1 MRISSALCL
10 VGVVLWACSDSRVYE
25 QVIDFDKREWIV
37 TDKPS
42 FEFEIEDTESRYNI
56 FSDLRNTVS
65 YPYAR
70 FYFTYYLQ
78 DSSGVEIQK
87 KLMGEYLFDAKTGKP
102 SGRSGIGD
110 LYDHRFL
117 LMQNYQFPKKGKYKI
132 ILEQF
137 MRMDTLPGIVAIGIR
152 VEKVQPGKTPETY

>member
-10 VGVVLWACSDSRVYE
+10 IGLVLWACSDSRVYE
-25 QVIDFDKREWIV
+25 QVIDFENREWIIS
-37 TDKPS
+37 DKPS
-42 FEFEIEDTESRYNI
+42 FEFEIDDINSKYHI

-102 SGRSGIGD
+102 SGKSGIGD

-117 LMQNYQFPKKGKYKI
+117 LLQNYQFPQKGKYKI
-132 ILEQF
+132 VLEQF
-137 MRMDTLPGIVAIGIR
+137 MRMDTLPGIVAIGVR
-152 VEKVQPGKTPETY
+152 VEKVTPGKTPETY

>member
-1 MRISSALCL
+1 MRITSALCL
-10 VGVVLWACSDSRVYE
+10 LGVVLWACSDSRVYE
-25 QVIDFDKREWIV
+25 QVIDFDKQEWIV

-42 FEFEIEDTESRYNI
+42 FEFEIDDTNSKYNI
-56 FSDLRNTVS
+56 FSDLRNAVS

-87 KLMGEYLFDAKTGKP
+87 KLIGQYLFDAKSGKP
-102 SGRSGIGD
+102 SGKSGIGD

-117 LMQNYQFPKKGKYKI
+117 LLQNFQFPQKGKYKI
-132 ILEQF
+132 VLEQF
-137 MRMDTLPGIVAIGIR
+137 MRMDTLPGIVAIGVR
-152 VEKVQPGKTPETY
+152 VEKAEAGKTPETY

>member
-1 MRISSALCL
+1 MRISLALCL
-10 VGVVLWACSDSRVYE
+10 MGLLLWACGDNRVYE
-25 QVIDFDKREWIV
+25 QVIDFENQEWII

-42 FEFEIEDTESRYNI
+42 FEFEIDDINSKYNV
-56 FSDLRNTVS
+56 FSDIRNAVS

-78 DSSGVEIQK
+78 DSTGVEIQK

-102 SGRSGIGD
+102 KGKSGIGD
-110 LYDHRFL
+110 LYDHRYL
-117 LMQNYQFPKKGKYKI
+117 LLQNYQFPKKGKYKI
-132 ILEQF
+132 VLEQF

-152 VEKVQPGKTPETY
+152 VEKVEPGKTPETY

>member
-1 MRISSALCL
+1 MRITSALCL
-10 VGVVLWACSDSRVYE
+10 LGVVLWACSDSRVYE
-25 QVIDFDKREWIV
+25 QVIDFDKQEWII

-42 FEFEIEDTESRYNI
+42 FEFEIDDTNSKYNI
-56 FSDLRNTVS
+56 FGDLRNAVS

-102 SGRSGIGD
+102 SGKSGIGD

-117 LMQNYQFPKKGKYKI
+117 LLQNYQFPKPGKYKI
-132 ILEQF
+132 VLEQF

-152 VEKVQPGKTPETY
+152 VEKAVAGKHPETY

>member
-10 VGVVLWACSDSRVYE
+10 LGVVLWACSDNRVYE
-25 QVIDFDKREWIV
+25 QVIDFDKQEWIV

-42 FEFEIEDTESRYNI
+42 FEFEIEDVNSKYNV
-56 FSDLRNTVS
+56 FSDIRNAVS

-78 DSSGVEIQK
+78 DSSGMEIQK

-102 SGRSGIGD
+102 SGKSGIGD

-117 LMQNYQFPKKGKYKI
+117 LLQNFQFPKPGNYKI
-132 ILEQF
+132 VLEQF
-137 MRMDTLPGIVAIGIR
+137 MRMETLPGIVAIGIR
-152 VEKVQPGKTPETY
+152 VEKVEAGKRPETY